1 MSNKFKTVA
10 VMLAFIAL
18 VTITT
23 GVTVAYFSYK
33 GVGATENTISSGAI
47 TFHYKEL
54 KGKGRGINI
63 TDALP
68 VSSNENAKSS
78 NNYFDFRITSS
89 TTPGID
95 IPYVVTARMNGDSDA
110 IMGNI
115 VDIYL
120 TEVNG
125 TETPTTLFS
134 TDIVKYNNLED
145 YNDNPK
151 EKIIYTDT
159 VNVSNYEKE
168 FRLRM
173 WIDQNI
179 NLNTGNG
186 QSNYNNKTFSITVN
200 VYAVGNTNTNNGGG
214 NQTPPTITPTITD
227 EDNNGEL
234 SMGDLVCY
242 DTECFYIF
250 DIDSTGNTRMLSQHN
265 LKVGR
270 IYTYNGP
277 STPTITTIDSSE
289 EGYGLQDSTMNAKQP
304 ESDAS
309 TNWEYHGAA
318 KGVVAFSGSYYMYDE
333 NFNVLE
339 KYLLP
344 GHIDRNTCPECNYT
358 DIYEPTVKENAPIYN
373 EYLLE
378 PVPQEYSIAYYV
390 EPYKTTL
397 EGMGVPINDI
407 ELLNFKEIES
417 AGCAVWA
424 GVPAQCNFIYST
436 SYWLASIS
444 TESNRMCLA
453 YKGSSYPTC
462 GVQGSEEAY
471 DGGVRPLISVPT
483 NTLSLN

>member
-1 MSNKFKTVA
+1 
-10 VMLAFIAL
+10 
-18 VTITT
+18 
-23 GVTVAYFSYK
+23 
-33 GVGATENTISSGAI
+33 
-47 TFHYKEL
+47 
-54 KGKGRGINI
+54 
-63 TDALP
+63 
-68 VSSNENAKSS
+68 
-78 NNYFDFRITSS
+78 
-89 TTPGID
+89 
-95 IPYVVTARMNGDSDA
+95 
-110 IMGNI
+110 
-115 VDIYL
+115 
-120 TEVNG
+120 
-125 TETPTTLFS
+125 
-134 TDIVKYNNLED
+134 
-145 YNDNPK
+145 
-151 EKIIYTDT
+151 
-159 VNVSNYEKE
+159 
-168 FRLRM
+168 
-173 WIDQNI
+173 
-179 NLNTGNG
+179 
-186 QSNYNNKTFSITVN
+186 
-200 VYAVGNTNTNNGGG
+200 
-214 NQTPPTITPTITD
+214 
-227 EDNNGEL
+227 
-234 SMGDLVCY
+234 
-242 DTECFYIF
+242 
-250 DIDSTGNTRMLSQHN
+250 
-265 LKVGR
+265 
-270 IYTYNGP
+270 
-277 STPTITTIDSSE
+277 
-289 EGYGLQDSTMNAKQP
+289 
-304 ESDAS
+304 
-309 TNWEYHGAA
+309 
-318 KGVVAFSGSYYMYDE
+318 MYDE